1 MRVLDRYI
9 GRAVIGATL
18 VVLLVLLTLIAF
30 VELEKE
36 LGEVGRGS
44 YGLVQAFSYVFL
56 VMPRFAYEIFPI
68 ATLLG
73 SLVGLGA
80 MANHAE
86 LIAMRAAGVSLSR
99 IVWSVMQAGLLLMG
113 LAITT
118 RFSSRG
124 RRRAS

>member
-1 MRVLDRYI
+1 M
-9 GRAVIGATL
+9 
-18 VVLLVLLTLIAF
+18 LVLLTLIAF

-36 LGEVGRGS
+36 RGEVGRGS
-44 YGLVQAFSYVFL
+44 YGMLEAFFYVGLVL
-56 VMPRFAYEIFPI
+56 PRFAYEIFPI

-99 IVWSVMQAGLLLMG
+99 IVWSVMQAGLLLM
-113 LAITT
+113 
-118 RFSSRG
+118 
-124 RRRAS
+124 